1 MPQHIVVVDYDPFWP
16 LLFRK
21 EADAIS
27 RILGDNLVLIHHIE
41 STSVPFLAA
50 KPIIDIMPV
59 VKDLS
64 GVDAVS
70 GEFVKLG
77 YEYLGE
83 FGIKG
88 RRYLRKGGQERTHQI
103 HIFQMEDDTNILRHL
118 AFRDYLRSHRDVA
131 MEYAALKKDLAARF
145 PYDIDGYC
153 DSKDAF
159 VKRVENL
166 ALAEY
171 SK

>member
-1 MPQHIVVVDYDPFWP
+1 MPQHIFVVDYDPLWP

-27 RILGDNLVLIHHIE
+27 RILGDNLVLIHHIG

-153 DSKDAF
+153 DGKDAF
-159 VKRVENL
+159 VKRIENL

>member
-1 MPQHIVVVDYDPFWP
+1 MPQHIIVVDYDPLWP

-27 RILGDNLVLIHHIE
+27 RILGDNLVLIHHIG

-64 GVDAVS
+64 DVDAVS
-70 GEFVKLG
+70 EEFVKLG

-131 MEYAALKKDLAARF
+131 MEYVALKKDLAARF
-145 PYDIDGYC
+145 PYDIDRYC
-153 DSKDAF
+153 DGKDAF
-159 VKRVENL
+159 VKKIENL

>member
-1 MPQHIVVVDYDPFWP
+1 MPQHIVVVDYDPLWP

-27 RILGDNLVLIHHIE
+27 RILGDNLVLIHHIG

-153 DSKDAF
+153 DGKDAF
-159 VKRVENL
+159 VKRIENL

>member
-1 MPQHIVVVDYDPFWP
+1 MPQHIVVVDYDPLWP

-27 RILGDNLVLIHHIE
+27 RILGDNLVLIHHIG

-64 GVDAVS
+64 DVDAVS
-70 GEFVKLG
+70 EEFVKLG

-88 RRYLRKGGQERTHQI
+88 RRYLRKGGQKRTHQI

-131 MEYAALKKDLAARF
+131 MEYAELKKDLVMTWTGIATARM
-145 PYDIDGYC
+145 
-153 DSKDAF
+153 
-159 VKRVENL
+159 L
-166 ALAEY
+166 L
-171 SK
+171 

>member
-1 MPQHIVVVDYDPFWP
+1 MPQHIVVVDYDPLWP

-27 RILGDNLVLIHHIE
+27 RILGDNLVLIHHIG

-131 MEYAALKKDLAARF
+131 MDYAELKKDLAARF

-153 DSKDAF
+153 DGKDAF
-159 VKRVENL
+159 VKKIENL

>member
-1 MPQHIVVVDYDPFWP
+1 MPQHIVVVDYDPLWP

-27 RILGDNLVLIHHIE
+27 RILGDNLVLIHHIG

-70 GEFVKLG
+70 EEFVKLG

-103 HIFQMEDDTNILRHL
+103 HIFQMEDDVNISSHL

-131 MEYAALKKDLAARF
+131 MEYAELKKDLAARF

-153 DSKDAF
+153 DGKDAF
-159 VKRVENL
+159 VKRIENL

>member
-1 MPQHIVVVDYDPFWP
+1 MPQHIVVVDYDPLWP

-27 RILGDNLVLIHHIE
+27 RILGDNLVLIHHIG

-70 GEFVKLG
+70 EEFVKLG

-103 HIFQMEDDTNILRHL
+103 HIFQINDDVNIARHL

-131 MEYAALKKDLAARF
+131 MEYAELKKDLAARF

-153 DSKDAF
+153 DGKDAF
-159 VKRVENL
+159 VKGIETL

>member
-1 MPQHIVVVDYDPFWP
+1 MPQHIVVVDYDPLWP

-27 RILGDNLVLIHHIE
+27 RILGDNLVLIHHIG

-131 MEYAALKKDLAARF
+131 MEYAELKKDLAARF

-153 DSKDAF
+153 DGKDAF
-159 VKRVENL
+159 VKRIENL

>member
-1 MPQHIVVVDYDPFWP
+1 MPQHIVVVDYDPLWP

-27 RILGDNLVLIHHIE
+27 RILGDNLVLIHHIG
-41 STSVPFLAA
+41 STSVHFLAA

-70 GEFVKLG
+70 EEFVKLG

-88 RRYLRKGGQERTHQI
+88 RRYLRKSGQERTHQI
-103 HIFQMEDDTNILRHL
+103 HIFQMEDDVNISRHL

-131 MEYAALKKDLAARF
+131 MEYAELKKDLAARF

-153 DSKDAF
+153 DGKDAF
-159 VKRVENL
+159 VKRIENL

>member
-1 MPQHIVVVDYDPFWP
+1 MRRLYARKVD
-16 LLFRK
+16 
-21 EADAIS
+21 
-27 RILGDNLVLIHHIE
+27 VLN
-41 STSVPFLAA
+41 
-50 KPIIDIMPV
+50 
-59 VKDLS
+59 
-64 GVDAVS
+64 

-103 HIFQMEDDTNILRHL
+103 HIFQMEDDVNISRHL

-153 DSKDAF
+153 DGKDAF
-159 VKRVENL
+159 VKRIENL